1 MREAFILLAL
11 MAFLISLAPAVRAE
25 HYLNQTKEERPRKKK
40 KVKGFDYEKSRYFN
54 QSMDPSGYYIYE
66 EGVPVA
72 EKEKKKAKKAKPKDE
87 EGKSAEEKPAE
98 EAPAPE
104 ASLGETKAK
113 PAFKRVASFS
123 EQGKTKGRGA
133 NPTGI
138 SPEEAMKAAQAAQA
152 KAGQAQGGGQWQN
165 FNTGPQTGSG
175 YGQGQPGQVKVMP

>member
-1 MREAFILLAL
+1 MRPAFILLAL
-11 MAFLISLAPAVRAE
+11 TAFLISLSPAVRAE

-40 KVKGFDYEKSRYFN
+40 KVKGFDYEKSRFLSP
-54 QSMDPSGYYIYE
+54 SMEPPSNYKYQ
-66 EGVPVA
+66 EGVPIV
-72 EKEKKKAKKAKPKDE
+72 EKKKENKAKPSDD
-87 EGKSAEEKPAE
+87 AEKASNEKPAE
-98 EAPAPE
+98 ETQAPE

-113 PAFKRVASFS
+113 PAFKRVASFG
-123 EQGKTKGRGA
+123 EQGKAKGRGA

-165 FNTGPQTGSG
+165 FNAGPQAGAG